1 MANAFPPI
9 IVISLGRVAER
20 RAAMQRELAGFDFE
34 FFEAVDG
41 NALDE
46 SLYRHRM
53 QTEWWRLMR
62 GRQLSPGEIG
72 CFLSHYGVW
81 QRIVE
86 TGTPFALILEDDA
99 RLEDAFA
106 DRVEELMGMPMEWD
120 VVHLAPK
127 RRYLVDRV
135 FVVLSDGRQLVR
147 FRRRHAGAIGYLIRR
162 EAAEALLHY
171 CWRIR
176 APIDWLY
183 AEWWENGLAFRVV
196 EPGIVRHAGMPST
209 IDPLPRARRSA
220 LERTAAAFFRYADIL
235 HLRAEARRTR

>member
-46 SLYRHRM
+46 SVYRHRM
-53 QTEWWRLMR
+53 QTEWWKLMR

-99 RLEDAFA
+99 RLEDTFA
-106 DRVEELMGMPMEWD
+106 DRVEELMGMTVREIQA
-120 VVHLAPK
+120 HLHELY
-127 RRYLVDRV
+127 R
-135 FVVLSDGRQLVR
+135 
-147 FRRRHAGAIGYLIRR
+147 
-162 EAAEALLHY
+162 
-171 CWRIR
+171 WRC
-176 APIDWLY
+176 
-183 AEWWENGLAFRVV
+183 
-196 EPGIVRHAGMPST
+196 
-209 IDPLPRARRSA
+209 
-220 LERTAAAFFRYADIL
+220 
-235 HLRAEARRTR
+235 RRT